1 MVLSG
6 RIAWERT
13 VTVLLAAIL
22 LMTGLAACG
31 SPSTPKAASASASP
45 TSASLRST
53 WTAVS
58 RLQVPLVDTVVVNS
72 PGFSPAERTYLVR
85 SNVAWGT
92 IQRAC
97 SDYSSSTPSAAG
109 AEQEKVLAV
118 YIDDTTSLW
127 LKMKAPSSRFAS
139 CHKQMQGLMRQLQ
152 TLSRL
157 TQEHA
162 LNTDKQARSDLADK
176 IATASTPVAAKA
188 DQVAAK
194 SEALR
199 DKFGRSPGVDVS
211 AGGGG
216 LTAAEAAQ
224 IVAIVQG
231 SVWITDPLN
240 EASSLLNT
248 PMPSW
253 SSGTVAT
260 FCLDMGFIQSECDN
274 WINTPPAGPTIAPY
288 YGEYVTGLRILR
300 EAAGELITA
309 AENLDQDAATS
320 GAAHIN
326 EAAPHL
332 SSAIQGFKSLLPS
345 AF

>member
-1 MVLSG
+1 M
-6 RIAWERT
+6 
-13 VTVLLAAIL
+13 
-22 LMTGLAACG
+22 
-31 SPSTPKAASASASP
+31 
-45 TSASLRST
+45 
-53 WTAVS
+53 S

-85 SNVAWGT
+85 SNVAWET
-92 IQRAC
+92 IQGAC
-97 SDYSSSTPSAAG
+97 SDYSSSTFSAAG
-109 AEQEKVLAV
+109 AEQEEVLAV
-118 YIDDTTSLW
+118 SIGDTASLW
-127 LKMKAPSSRFAS
+127 LKMKAPSSRFADF
-139 CHKQMQGLMRQLQ
+139 HKQTQWLMRQLQ

-162 LNTDKQARSDLADK
+162 QNTDEQARGDLADK
-176 IATASTPVAAKA
+176 IAAASTPVAAKA
-188 DQVAAK
+188 DQVVAK

-199 DKFGRSPGVDVS
+199 DKFGRSPLVIASTGP
-211 AGGGG
+211 

-224 IVAIVQG
+224 IVAIMQG

-253 SSGTVAT
+253 SSDTVAT

-309 AENLDQDAATS
+309 AENLDQDAAMA

-326 EAAPHL
+326 EAEPHV
-332 SSAIQGFKSLLPS
+332 STAVAGFRALLPS